1 MAQSNVVLTESSPW
15 PGRLSGWWAVQD
27 EKHFARLIATVLHG
41 HWDTMRGLTF
51 HGGDEGRV
59 VVERY
64 YGIVAHLLC
73 VHVLRLTEKEWED
86 VQQWRGPYGEP
97 EAARTVRFRLWL
109 IRKPNVLRESE
120 EDKQTLARLREE
132 KKQMR
137 PRWRQFW
144 KEYQSLFGGYVD
156 AEVEC
161 FAALKAEAVT
171 HLLDQMF
178 RWSGSA
184 NVGEAHLLMSAW
196 CDLS

>member
-1 MAQSNVVLTESSPW
+1 MAQSNVVFPLSSPW

-27 EKHFARLIATVLHG
+27 EKHFARLIATVLNG
-41 HWDTMRGLTF
+41 HWDTMRGLTL

-59 VVERY
+59 VVEQY
-64 YGIVAHLLC
+64 YSTIAELLC
-73 VHVLRLTEKEWED
+73 VYVLRLTDNEWEE
-86 VQQWRGPYGEP
+86 VRKWRGPHGEP
-97 EAARTVRFRLWL
+97 ETARKVRYRLWL
-109 IRKPNVLRESE
+109 LREPDALRKKYAYKE
-120 EDKQTLARLREE
+120 LERLREE

-161 FAALKAEAVT
+161 FAALKAEAVA

-178 RWSGSA
+178 RWSGSTNSGDA
-184 NVGEAHLLMSAW
+184 RLLSHAW
-196 CDLS
+196 YELG